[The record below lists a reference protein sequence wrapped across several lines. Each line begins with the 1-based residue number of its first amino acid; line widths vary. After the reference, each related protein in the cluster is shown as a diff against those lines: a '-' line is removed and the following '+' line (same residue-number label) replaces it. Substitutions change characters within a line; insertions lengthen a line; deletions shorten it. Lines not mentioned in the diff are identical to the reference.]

1 MAESE
6 SLASPE
12 PAVASEAVPQGVVDP
27 PAAEGDPPPEAD
39 SPDQEAADTKASKEA
54 AKYRRQLRA
63 AESERD
69 GLAARLESVQRSQ
82 IDAQVVATGIKPAAL
97 WASGVDI
104 ADLLAEDGTVDS
116 ERVADAVTGVREQFG
131 IQTSR
136 PYRGIKGLQSGA
148 SSSVPATNNWCKAF
162 SPQDR

>member
-1 MAESE
+1 MVESE
-6 SLASPE
+6 VSDPPE
-12 PAVASEAVPQGVVDP
+12 PDQAAPDP
-27 PAAEGDPPPEAD
+27 PEPEGDPPQDAVD
-39 SPDQEAADTKASKEA
+39 SKASKEA

-63 AESERD
+63 AEAERD

-82 IDAQVVATGIKPAAL
+82 VDAQVVAAGIKPAAL

-131 IQTSR
+131 IETHR
-136 PYRGIKGLQSGA
+136 PFSGIKGLQSGA
-148 SSSVPATNNWCKAF
+148 SSSVPATNNWRKAF
-162 SPQDR
+162 SPQDRP